1 MAIPIILF
9 LATLANILNVPF
21 YIARKIQKARNTKG
35 SIIGPVITAATLAIV
50 LGMMLMIISLS
61 TGLGLKRAISN
72 KIIGF
77 SGHITIT
84 RYDLNNSYEQAPIS
98 MDSVTADE
106 LQTLPDVAHVQPF
119 GTKAGILTG
128 AEDFEGIVLK
138 GVGPEYD
145 WTFFRENIREGNIP
159 VLQDSVRNDSVLIS
173 TTLANRLQIGLH
185 DTVRMYFMQQPPKP
199 PRIRR
204 FYVAGIFATGLDE
217 FDKTYIL
224 GDVKHVQRLN
234 SWRDDEVGGYEVT
247 LSNADH
253 LDETTAELRA
263 ALPYDLDARSV
274 RSQNEQLFQWLDLFD
289 LNIYLIIGIMLA
301 VAIINMVSALLIL
314 ILDRTNMI
322 GLLKALGMPNG
333 RLMQVFL
340 HQSAS
345 IIVKGMLW
353 GNILG
358 LGVCFLQYYFGII
371 KLDPETYYVTQAPIS
386 IDVPLILLLNAGVL
400 VVCLISLLLPALV
413 VSKIS
418 PVKAL
423 RYE

>member
-1 MAIPIILF
+1 
-9 LATLANILNVPF
+9 LNVPF

-84 RYDLNNSYEQAPIS
+84 RYDLNNSYEQQAIS
-98 MDSVTADE
+98 MDSITTDE
-106 LQTLPDVAHVQPF
+106 LKNLSQINHVQPF
-119 GTKAGILTG
+119 ATKAGILTG
-128 AEDFEGIVLK
+128 ADDFEGIVLK
-138 GVGPEYD
+138 GVDQTYD
-145 WTFFRENIREGNIP
+145 WTFFKENIREGRIP
-159 VLQDSVRNDSVLIS
+159 AVQDSARNDSVLIS
-173 TTLANRLQIGLH
+173 TTLANRLRITLH
-185 DTVRMYFMQQPPKP
+185 DTVRMYFMQQAPKP

-217 FDKTYIL
+217 FDKTYII
-224 GDVKHVQRLN
+224 GDLKHVQRLN

-247 LSNADH
+247 LTEPIQ
-253 LDETTAELRA
+253 LEETTALLRA
-263 ALPYDLDARSV
+263 ELPYDLDARSV

-301 VAIINMVSALLIL
+301 VAIINMISALLIL

-333 RLMQVFL
+333 KLMQVFL
-340 HQSAS
+340 HQSAR
-345 IIVKGMLW
+345 IIFKGLFW
-353 GNILG
+353 GNLLG
-358 LGVCFLQYYFGII
+358 IGFCLVQQHFGII
-371 KLDPETYYVTQAPIS
+371 TLDPETYYVTQAPIA
-386 IDVPLILLLNAGVL
+386 IDLPLLLLLNAGVV
-400 VVCLISLLLPALV
+400 VVCLISLLLPALL

-418 PVKAL
+418 PVRAL

>member
-1 MAIPIILF
+1 M
-9 LATLANILNVPF
+9 NVPY

-35 SIIGPVITAATLAIV
+35 SIIGPVISAATLAIV

-84 RYDLNNSYEQAPIS
+84 RYDLNNSFEQQPIS

-106 LQTLPDVAHVQPF
+106 LKTLSAVAHVQPF
-119 GTKAGILTG
+119 ATKAGILTG
-128 AEDFEGIVLK
+128 ADDFEGIVLK
-138 GVGPEYD
+138 GVDKNYD
-145 WTFFRENIREGNIP
+145 WHFFKENIREGKIP
-159 VLQDSVRNDSVLIS
+159 TLLDTVRNDSVLIS
-173 TTLANRLQIGLH
+173 TVLAGRLRIGLH

-204 FYVAGIFATGLDE
+204 FYVAGIFSTGLDE
-217 FDKTYIL
+217 FDKTYII
-224 GDVKHVQRLN
+224 GDLKHVQRLN
-234 SWRDDEVGGYEVT
+234 SWREDEVGGYEVT
-247 LSNADH
+247 LANAEN
-253 LDETTAELRA
+253 LDQTTEDLRA

-333 RLMQVFL
+333 KLMQVFIY
-340 HQSAS
+340 QSAS
-345 IIVKGMLW
+345 IILRGMFW
-353 GNILG
+353 GNLLG
-358 LGVCFLQYYFGII
+358 LGVCFLQQQFGII